1 MPTAANNATHELRL
15 FEDILPAASCLTFT
29 QDGIN
34 RVLYVVHGGV
44 SIAGTTFADDEA
56 CHTRGRATVE
66 AGSSGATLWRYEL
79 APLGSSAITLAD
91 KMGRSSLK
99 LACPIAL
106 PAAEVLMRN
115 DSVSFPA
122 GGCAFLHTHQG
133 PGIRCL
139 LEGGIRI
146 DTEGRSISYGPGGAW
161 FESGPE
167 PVFAQAAADRPSR
180 FIRVMILPAT
190 LVGKSSI
197 FYVNAEDR
205 ERPKSQQ
212 YKGYIDLQIP
222 VGPLQG
228 P

>member
-1 MPTAANNATHELRL
+1 L
-15 FEDILPAASCLTFT
+15 EDILPAAGRMTFPRDET
-29 QDGIN
+29 N
-34 RVLYVVHGGV
+34 RVLYVVHGGIG
-44 SIAGTTFADDEA
+44 IADRAFTDDEA
-56 CHTRGRATVE
+56 WHARGGATIE

-79 APLGSSAITLAD
+79 ASLGSSAMTLAHEV
-91 KMGRSSLK
+91 GRSSLK
-99 LACPIAL
+99 LARPIAL
-106 PAAEVLMRN
+106 PGSEVLMRN

-146 DTEGRSISYGPGGAW
+146 DTEGTSISYGPGGAW
-161 FESGPE
+161 FEGGPE

-197 FYVNAEDR
+197 SYVNAEDR

-212 YKGYIDLQIP
+212 YKGYIDLPIN
-222 VGPLQG
+222 VLPLQAH
-228 P
+228 